1 VWADDAFPACGCA
14 QSPVAALRV
23 SKQAATGGQWFFG
36 CRGSSAAVANVR
48 CNFFQWAP
56 PHVVHGFGDLLS
68 PLT

>member
-1 VWADDAFPACGCA
+1 MWADDAFPLCGCA
-14 QSPVAALRV
+14 QSQVAALRV

-36 CRGSSAAVANVR
+36 CRGEAKVR

>member
-1 VWADDAFPACGCA
+1 
-14 QSPVAALRV
+14 VAALRV

>member
-1 VWADDAFPACGCA
+1 
-14 QSPVAALRV
+14 VAALRV

-36 CRGSSAAVANVR
+36 CRGEAKVR